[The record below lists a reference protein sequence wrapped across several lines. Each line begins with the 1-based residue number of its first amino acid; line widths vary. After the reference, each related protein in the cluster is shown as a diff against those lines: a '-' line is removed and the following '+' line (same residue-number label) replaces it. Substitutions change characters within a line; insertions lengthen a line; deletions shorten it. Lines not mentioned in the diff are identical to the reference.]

1 MSYASIFETLWRQSE
16 LREELF
22 VRSMAQKDFIN
33 IAAHELR
40 NPIQPILGLS
50 EVLLQAESIFD
61 SSKNN
66 LPIQMVEIIV
76 RNARRLQRLTEDI
89 LDITRIEGRTLKLNK
104 HNFILVRAIR
114 EMIKDYTSEARNE
127 NIDISFS

>member
-1 MSYASIFETLWRQSE
+1 
-16 LREELF
+16 
-22 VRSMAQKDFIN
+22 MAQKDFIN

-66 LPIQMVEIIV
+66 LSIQKEMVEIIV

-89 LDITRIEGRTLKLNK
+89 LDITRIEGGTLKLNK
-104 HNFILVRAIR
+104 HNFILVRTIR
-114 EMIKDYTSEARNE
+114 EMKRLY
-127 NIDISFS
+127 F